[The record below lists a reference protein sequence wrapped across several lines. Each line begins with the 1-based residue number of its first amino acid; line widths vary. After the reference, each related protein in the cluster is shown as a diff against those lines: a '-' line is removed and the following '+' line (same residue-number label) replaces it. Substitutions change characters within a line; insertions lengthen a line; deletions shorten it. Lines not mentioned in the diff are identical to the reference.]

1 MRSSASLLTVDPTH
15 AVIFR
20 PGTRKISFRGSSDA
34 KLHCVDRDCSSE
46 VIEMRPIRLLLNFV
60 IMKFK

>member
-1 MRSSASLLTVDPTH
+1 MDPTH

-20 PGTRKISFRGSSDA
+20 PGTRKISFRVSSDA